1 MLKKIIYQSSWQ
13 MVFPVLRI
21 NFVAETLLAFMTFQG
36 KYIPHFYMAV
46 GLKSRRKKKNERG
59 ETSKEY
65 RSWCLDLQAEIFS
78 PSAQLSTQLLK

>member
-1 MLKKIIYQSSWQ
+1 

-46 GLKSRRKKKNERG
+46 GLKSRRKKKMKEER
-59 ETSKEY
+59 
-65 RSWCLDLQAEIFS
+65 QARNTEVGV
-78 PSAQLSTQLLK
+78 